1 MNRRNKVPP
10 HHLPSSYTQQLSP
23 CRAVVGQSLV
33 PPGTYQLQGV
43 PSALSITGGR
53 GHQELNGILYTL
65 CWSNLPVNTF
75 WVPPSR
81 LLTGKQD
88 PLRATVWSRTAW
100 MQRLTAGRVLA
111 VSQGRQRYVWP
122 RPPWGCRGQLPSS
135 HALPWAQGP
144 STFWDMLL
152 LLTQGAALQLVP
164 PMLWPRAVWS
174 QISSS
179 KTTNFSH
186 ETSNTENLKWVFG
199 QYLL

>member
-10 HHLPSSYTQQLSP
+10 HHLPSRYTQQLSP

-81 LLTGKQD
+81 LLTDKQD

-100 MQRLTAGRVLA
+100 MQRLGLDAETHCRKSAGSESGPTEICVTKATL
-111 VSQGRQRYVWP
+111 GLQRPAALISCSTLSP
-122 RPPWGCRGQLPSS
+122 RPFHFLGHAASPDTRCSTSAGSS
-135 HALPWAQGP
+135 HAVTKSYMKP
-144 STFWDMLL
+144 
-152 LLTQGAALQLVP
+152 
-164 PMLWPRAVWS
+164 
-174 QISSS
+174 
-179 KTTNFSH
+179 
-186 ETSNTENLKWVFG
+186 NLF
-199 QYLL
+199 Q